1 MDSCTARHRGR
12 ARIHLRRC
20 GSAVREHRRYI
31 RPCSTNS
38 LSTAR
43 TRYSVLCH
51 ACCTIHSS
59 FCEADSHI
67 SQKEV
72 KSRSVGVI
80 WTSHGP
86 PTTRHT
92 IPLRASQLLPS
103 PSLIP
108 TSHSLAGLDTMH
120 GQRATGYQAGLT
132 KSDDGLWCDR
142 IPPSSLARAA
152 PRAQR
157 RKPLATWPAQDAAT
171 LSAYELYSGRSIRP
185 VTAPGLSRW
194 LE

>member
-1 MDSCTARHRGR
+1 MF
-12 ARIHLRRC
+12 
-20 GSAVREHRRYI
+20 
-31 RPCSTNS
+31 NS
-38 LSTAR
+38 LSAAR
-43 TRYSVLCH
+43 TASPYSLVLHHTQELLWGRLAHQPKRSKITERGCH
-51 ACCTIHSS
+51 MDVPRPTH
-59 FCEADSHI
+59 DSPYH
-67 SQKEV
+67 
-72 KSRSVGVI
+72 
-80 WTSHGP
+80 P
-86 PTTRHT
+86 PTRVPAVA
-92 IPLRASQLLPS
+92 IPVPH
-103 PSLIP
+103 P
-108 TSHSLAGLDTMH
+108 HSLAGLDTMH